1 LKGFTIKG
9 RQSKDKGIVESDVLG
24 SLRGQERKTILKFN
38 LQPTTD
44 NRQQIL
50 LLVVG
55 CWLLVNMKK
64 DIHPQYYPN
73 AKVRCACGATFTVG
87 STKPEI
93 QIEICSQCHP
103 FYTGKEKLID
113 TAGRVEKFKARREK
127 AVVKSKI
134 NTKQKKETKKKK

>member
-1 LKGFTIKG
+1 MSTRKYAENAEPAPMSMLKNQ
-9 RQSKDKGIVESDVLG
+9 RQSAYLSASISFYK
-24 SLRGQERKTILKFN
+24 
-38 LQPTTD
+38 
-44 NRQQIL
+44 
-50 LLVVG
+50 
-55 CWLLVNMKK
+55 MKK

-93 QIEICSQCHP
+93 QIEICSRCHP

-127 AVVKSKI
+127 AVAKSKT